1 MQPYLNNRYE
11 CLRIA
16 YFGMRDD
23 FVYRRTRDGLYRNCV
38 LWLQI
43 IKTTSLKDTPMKN
56 LLILALA
63 AIGLTSFAQQSEDPY
78 ITPSDPLVVKNI
90 EEWQDLKF
98 GIFMHWGTYSQWGV
112 VESWSICPEDEGWTQ
127 RRGEFAKDYYT
138 YLKAYENLQK
148 TFNPV
153 NFNPDKWAYAAKDA
167 GFKYMIF
174 TFKHHDGFCMYD
186 SKYTDY
192 KITDPSTPFHA
203 NPKAN
208 IGKETTDAFR
218 KQGFKIGTYFSKPDW
233 HCDSYWWPYFP
244 PKDRHVNYNPKR
256 YPERWEQYKNFTY
269 NQIEEILTN
278 YGKVDILWLDGGW
291 VRPNPSIDP
300 DIDWQNSSLYDQD
313 IDMPRIAAMGRRRQ
327 PGLIVVDR
335 SVTGEFENY
344 RTPEQEIPAVP
355 LSYPWETCMTMASS
369 WSYVPGD
376 IYKPAKTIIHYLV
389 DIVAKGGNY
398 LLNVG
403 PSPFGDYD
411 RAAYSRMREIGAWM
425 KVNGNAIYGTRPI
438 SPYKENNICFT
449 QNKDKRVNAIY
460 MAGEGETDLPSVV
473 KIKGIR
479 PAQNATIQ
487 LLGESVNLKWK
498 TVNGET
504 LITIPALIQ
513 KMPPCKYA
521 WTFTISQVQ

>member
-1 MQPYLNNRYE
+1 M
-11 CLRIA
+11 
-16 YFGMRDD
+16 
-23 FVYRRTRDGLYRNCV
+23 
-38 LWLQI
+38 
-43 IKTTSLKDTPMKN
+43 KSLFF
-56 LLILALA
+56 LLITLLFSVQ
-63 AIGLTSFAQQSEDPY
+63 ILQAQEKEEPY
-78 ITPSDPLVVKNI
+78 IVPVDPLVVKNI
-90 EEWQDLKF
+90 EEWQDMKF

-127 RRGEFAKDYYT
+127 RRGEFSKDYFT
-138 YLKAYENLQK
+138 YLKAYEDLQK

-153 NFNPDKWAYAAKDA
+153 NFNPDKWATAAKDA
-167 GFKYMIF
+167 GFKYMIL

-192 KITDPSTPFHA
+192 KITSPNTPFHT

-218 KQGFKIGTYFSKPDW
+218 KQGFEIGTYFSKPDW

-244 PKDRHVNYNPKR
+244 PKDRNVNYDPKR
-256 YPERWEQYKNFTY
+256 YPERWQQYKDFTY
-269 NQIEEILTN
+269 NQIEEILSN

-291 VRPNPSIDP
+291 VRPHQSIDP
-300 DIDWQNSSLYDQD
+300 NIDWQKTIPYDQD
-313 IDMPRIAAMGRRRQ
+313 VDMAKIAAMGRRHQ

-344 RTPEQEIPAVP
+344 RTPEQHIPSVP
-355 LSYPWETCMTMASS
+355 LDYPWETCMTMASS

-376 IYKPAKTIIHYLV
+376 IYKPAETIIHYLV

-411 RAAYSRMREIGAWM
+411 TIAYSRMKEIGEWM
-425 KVNGNAIYGTRPI
+425 KVNGDAIYATRPI
-438 SPYKENNICFT
+438 SPYKEKNICFT

-460 MAGEGETDLPSVV
+460 LAGKEETNLPPMV
-473 KIKGIR
+473 KIKGIK
-479 PAQNATIQ
+479 PAKNATIH
-487 LLGESVNLKWK
+487 LLGEKKALKWK

-504 LITIPALIQ
+504 VITIPASLQ
-513 KMPPCKYA
+513 KVPPCKYA
-521 WTFTISQVQ
+521 WTFTISQTE

>member
-1 MQPYLNNRYE
+1 MKS
-11 CLRIA
+11 I
-16 YFGMRDD
+16 
-23 FVYRRTRDGLYRNCV
+23 
-38 LWLQI
+38 
-43 IKTTSLKDTPMKN
+43 SLTFIL
-56 LLILALA
+56 LLICGDALLAQEKEA
-63 AIGLTSFAQQSEDPY
+63 PY
-78 ITPSDPLVVKNI
+78 IVPNDPLVVKNI

-127 RRGEFAKDYYT
+127 RKGEYSKDYFAYK
-138 YLKAYENLQK
+138 KAYEDLQK

-153 NFNPDKWAYAAKDA
+153 NFNPDKWATAAKDA
-167 GFKYMIF
+167 GFKYMIL
-174 TFKHHDGFCMYD
+174 TFKHHDGFCMFD

-192 KITDPSTPFHA
+192 KITSVNTPFHT
-203 NPKAN
+203 NPRSN
-208 IGKETTDAFR
+208 VGKETTDAFR

-244 PKDRHVNYNPKR
+244 PKDRNVNYDPKK
-256 YPERWEQYKNFTY
+256 YPERWQQFKDFTY
-269 NQIEEILTN
+269 KQIEEILTG

-291 VRPNPSIDP
+291 VRPQKTIDP
-300 DIDWQNSSLYDQD
+300 NIDWQKSIPYDQD
-313 IDMPRIAAMGRRRQ
+313 IDMAKIAAMGRSHQ

-355 LSYPWETCMTMASS
+355 LAYPWETCMTMATS

-376 IYKPAKTIIHYLV
+376 IYKPAGTIIHYLV

-403 PSPFGDYD
+403 PSPLGDYD
-411 RAAYSRMREIGAWM
+411 TVAYSRMKEIGAWI
-425 KVNGNAIYGTRPI
+425 KVNGDAIYATRPI
-438 SPYKENNICFT
+438 APYKEGNICFT

-460 MAGEGETDLPSVV
+460 LASKEETSLPEII

-479 PAQNATIQ
+479 PTKKATIK
-487 LLGESVNLKWK
+487 LLGVENKLKWK
-498 TVNGET
+498 TENGET
-504 LITIPALIQ
+504 AIMIPASLQ
-513 KMPPCKYA
+513 KSPPCKYA
-521 WTFTISQVQ
+521 WTFTISQIE